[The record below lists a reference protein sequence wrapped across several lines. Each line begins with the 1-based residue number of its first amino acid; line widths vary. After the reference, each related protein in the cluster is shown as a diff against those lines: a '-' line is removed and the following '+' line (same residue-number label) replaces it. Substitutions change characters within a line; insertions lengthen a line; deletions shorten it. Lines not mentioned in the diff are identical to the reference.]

1 MKREM
6 RGRRVSS
13 DERLAMGAK
22 LGRYISIRPLLHTSV
37 ISSSIS
43 IILLGAMI
51 KTATLVDGRCADH
64 GRSRP
69 PGCSA
74 CGSWPLGNHEKTPQN
89 ARSQERLEALVLTEF
104 QLVALEKALGFNL
117 ATVIHLTQYCHSIY
131 NDGKAARQGSVQP
144 SLMDV
149 MSAIQEWER

>member
-1 MKREM
+1 
-6 RGRRVSS
+6 
-13 DERLAMGAK
+13 
-22 LGRYISIRPLLHTSV
+22 
-37 ISSSIS
+37 
-43 IILLGAMI
+43 
-51 KTATLVDGRCADH
+51 
-64 GRSRP
+64 
-69 PGCSA
+69 
-74 CGSWPLGNHEKTPQN
+74 
-89 ARSQERLEALVLTEF
+89 VLTEF

>member
-13 DERLAMGAK
+13 DERLGMGAK

-51 KTATLVDGRCADH
+51 KTKTQQPHASTNVAPTMGGLW
-64 GRSRP
+64 SRP
-69 PGCSA
+69 PGCTA
-74 CGSWPLGNHEKTPQN
+74 CGSWPLGNHEETAQN
-89 ARSQERLEALVLTEF
+89 ARS
-104 QLVALEKALGFNL
+104 L
-117 ATVIHLTQYCHSIY
+117 AGVP
-131 NDGKAARQGSVQP
+131 R
-144 SLMDV
+144 
-149 MSAIQEWER
+149 SAIENPASDGLVGQRPGGFVRPHSGG